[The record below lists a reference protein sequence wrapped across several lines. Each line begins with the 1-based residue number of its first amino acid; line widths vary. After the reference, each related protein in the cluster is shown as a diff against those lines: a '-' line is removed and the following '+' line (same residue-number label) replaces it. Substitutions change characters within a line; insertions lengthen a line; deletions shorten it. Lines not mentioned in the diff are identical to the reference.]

1 MLVKMAADEKP
12 TEQVPQADRRHG
24 AGGERNRPLLPDS
37 HAEEEEAAKGA
48 ASEEVLS
55 ANEATSSSPN
65 RMEIPIS
72 IKYGWWFLDFSKNV

>member
-37 HAEEEEAAKGA
+37 HVEEEEAAKGA
-48 ASEEVLS
+48 ASEEEEVLS
-55 ANEATSSSPN
+55 ANEATSSSPD
-65 RMEIPIS
+65 RMETPIS
-72 IKYGWWFLDFSKNV
+72 IK

>member
-37 HAEEEEAAKGA
+37 HVEEEEAAKGA
-48 ASEEVLS
+48 ASEEEVLS

-72 IKYGWWFLDFSKNV
+72 IK